1 VNNRRSRYGAPQARR
16 LAIFKWHRIELD
28 ELNHGNLHG
37 SELRNRLPFARR
49 HSAPATL
56 GRRRGEGVGI
66 TALGEKTPN
75 RARARLSPAGNVAH
89 PDIAITAIYQKAV
102 VLPPSHELV

>member
-1 VNNRRSRYGAPQARR
+1 MEVNSGIVCLSLAGTLHRRP
-16 LAIFKWHRIELD
+16 
-28 ELNHGNLHG
+28 
-37 SELRNRLPFARR
+37 
-49 HSAPATL
+49 L